1 MSGWIGVDFDG
12 TLAEYGTW
20 VGPDHVGK
28 PIAPMVER
36 VKLWLS
42 QGHEVRIFTARMYP
56 ITQVIRPGDAL
67 PVAEAAGTLATPLGT
82 ALLAVDAIRAWCRE
96 HLGAVLPITC
106 VKDYGM
112 VELYDDRAVQVRPNT
127 GEIVG
132 HSTRGLL

>member
-20 VGPDHVGK
+20 VGPDHVGR

-42 QGHEVRIFTARMYP
+42 QGHEVRIFTARVWP
-56 ITQVIRPGDAL
+56 LVTVIAPEHAHGSPHEDAR
-67 PVAEAAGTLATPLGT
+67 VET
-82 ALLAVDAIRAWCRE
+82 ALTAVRAIQAWCRE
-96 HLGAVLPITC
+96 HLGTVLPITC